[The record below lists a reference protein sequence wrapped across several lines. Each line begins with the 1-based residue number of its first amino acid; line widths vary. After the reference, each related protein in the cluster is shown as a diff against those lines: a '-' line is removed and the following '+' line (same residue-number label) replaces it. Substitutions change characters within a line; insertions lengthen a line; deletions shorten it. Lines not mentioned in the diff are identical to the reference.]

1 MSSAFQHRFVIT
13 GGPGSG
19 KSTVIDVLI
28 NRGYWSSTEAGR
40 AVIQDQVRIG
50 GNALPWADQAAFAEL
65 MLCWE
70 MRSWHEAEGLS
81 EPCFYDRGVPDV
93 AGYLHLSEL
102 PTPAHL
108 DNAIAEFPYNHVVF
122 IAPPWREI
130 YVQDAER
137 KQSFD
142 VAVSTYHAMVETYHK
157 HDYQLI
163 ELPYVLA
170 EERADFILS
179 EINRYV

>member
-1 MSSAFQHRFVIT
+1 MSSVLQQRFILT

-19 KSTVIDVLI
+19 KSTVIDALM
-28 NRGYWSSTEAGR
+28 NRGYWCSEEAGR
-40 AVIQDQVRIG
+40 GVIQDQVRIDG
-50 GNALPWADQAAFAEL
+50 DALPWADKVAFAEL

-70 MRSWHEAEGLS
+70 MRSWHEVEGLTA
-81 EPCFYDRGVPDV
+81 PCFYDRGVPDV

-102 PTPAHL
+102 PIPRYL
-108 DNAIAEFPYNHVVF
+108 ENAVAKFRYNRTVF

-142 VAVSTYHAMVETYHK
+142 VAVSTYQAMMKAYREY
-157 HDYQLI
+157 DYQLI
-163 ELPYVLA
+163 ELPCVPVD
-170 EERADFILS
+170 ERVDFILS
-179 EINRYV
+179 VIG

>member
-19 KSTVIDVLI
+19 KSTVIDALTK
-28 NRGYWSSTEAGR
+28 RGYWCSTEAGR

-70 MRSWHEAEGLS
+70 MRSWHEVEGLS

-102 PTPAHL
+102 PTPTHL
-108 DNAIAEFPYNHVVF
+108 KKAIAEFRYNHTVF

-142 VAVSTYHAMVETYHK
+142 AAASTYHAMVETYHK

-163 ELPYVLA
+163 ELPYLPA
-170 EERADFILS
+170 EERAEFILS
-179 EINRYV
+179 KITR